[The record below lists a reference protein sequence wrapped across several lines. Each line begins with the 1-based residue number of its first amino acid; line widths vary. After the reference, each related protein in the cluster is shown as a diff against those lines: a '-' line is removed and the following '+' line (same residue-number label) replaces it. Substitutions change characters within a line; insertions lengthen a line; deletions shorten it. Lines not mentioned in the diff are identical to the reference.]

1 MAEQHLNKMV
11 RNLMVDL
18 AEYDNPPTPVQEAYI
33 RTLGLITLGIAGLK
47 MEEDG
52 DLPDAYIG
60 LYPGSS

>member
-1 MAEQHLNKMV
+1 MTEQLNNMV
-11 RNLMVDL
+11 RSLLTVL
-18 AEYDNPPTPVQEAYI
+18 GEYDNPAPPIQEAYI